1 MIWADP
7 RMRYYYDSF
16 KVFKCVKLQVKMLK
30 VKLQCQNPS
39 SVCGHNVCHIP
50 SDILKKVVESITKH
64 RRGNIIGIK
73 GLELVKVYRT

>member
-1 MIWADP
+1 
-7 RMRYYYDSF
+7 
-16 KVFKCVKLQVKMLK
+16 MLK